1 MKRFPVDFGK
11 RDLVKNIAAGGLAAL
26 TVGAGAAPRGAS
38 TQIDMRRNGP
48 EGDRSSSRAHHGRD
62 PLNVRQ
68 HFPIV
73 QHTTFLNTAY
83 IAPSP
88 LSVVEAGRAYL
99 EAKSVR
105 SLDVDILLGKEDEVR
120 RQFASLIRAE
130 LDEIAI
136 LYATSEG
143 ENAVVAGLD
152 LQKGDNVVIDEL
164 HYETTFVL
172 YRSLERLRGI
182 ELRIVS
188 HRNGVVDARDFEP
201 HIDGRTRI
209 VSVALVSNLNGFRHD
224 MRPIADIAHAH
235 GAFFYTDAMQAV
247 GMIDIDVRAMGID
260 FLCCGGYKWIF
271 AGFGVAPLY
280 VRRELLERI
289 HLDRFGDFQI
299 RKTLPNYQFELAD
312 TAQKFEF
319 ASRSFGEIYQLGAGL
334 ALLERIGIPKIEHY
348 TVSLAHRL
356 HSGLT
361 AQGHRMFTPPHNR
374 SSIVAFYSDKPPA
387 ALSAAFAAANIQVTA
402 RDGAVR
408 VAPALFNNTD
418 DIDHCLGVTRKLI

>member
-1 MKRFPVDFGK
+1 MDFGK
-11 RDLVKNIAAGGLAAL
+11 RDLLKNMAAGGLAAL
-26 TVGAGAAPRGAS
+26 AARAGAAAS
-38 TQIDMRRNGP
+38 DISAEAGT
-48 EGDRSSSRAHHGRD
+48 RSDSRDPSRSIFSAHHGRD

-73 QHTTFLNTAY
+73 QHTTFLNSAY

-88 LSVVEAGRAYL
+88 LSVVEAGRTYL
-99 EAKSVR
+99 EGKSVR
-105 SLDVDILLGKEDEVR
+105 PLDVDVLLGKEDDVR

-130 LDEIAI
+130 LDEIGI
-136 LYATSEG
+136 LYAASEG

-152 LQKGDNVVIDEL
+152 LRKGENVVIDEL

-172 YRSLERLRGI
+172 YRNLERLRGI
-182 ELRIVS
+182 ELRIVP
-188 HRNGVVDARDFEP
+188 HRNGVVDASDFER
-201 HIDGRTRI
+201 HVDGRTRL

-235 GAFFYTDAMQAV
+235 GALFYTDAMQAV

-260 FLCCGGYKWIF
+260 FLCCGGYKWLF

-280 VRRELLERI
+280 VGRELLERI

-299 RKTLPNYQFELAD
+299 RKTLPNFQYELVS

-334 ALLERIGIPKIEHY
+334 SFLEGIGVPRIEDY
-348 TVSLAHRL
+348 TVALAHRL
-356 HSGLT
+356 HNGLVD
-361 AQGHRMFTPPHNR
+361 QGHRMFTPPQNR
-374 SSIVAFYSDKPPA
+374 SSIVTFYSEKPSS
-387 ALSAAFAAANIQVTA
+387 ALTAAFAAANVQVTA

-408 VAPALFNNTD
+408 VAPALFNNSD
-418 DIDHCLGVTRKLI
+418 DIDHCLDVTRMLI

>member
-1 MKRFPVDFGK
+1 VDFGK
-11 RDLVKNIAAGGLAAL
+11 RDLLKNIAAGGLTAL
-26 TVGAGAAPRGAS
+26 TAGAMPSRAAPEIDLRRG
-38 TQIDMRRNGP
+38 GV
-48 EGDRSSSRAHHGRD
+48 EGSRSSSGARHDRD

-73 QHTTFLNTAY
+73 QHTTFLNSAY

-88 LSVVEAGRAYL
+88 LSVVDAGRSYL

-105 SLDVDILLGKEDEVR
+105 PLDVDILLGKEDEVR
-120 RQFASLIRAE
+120 RQFASLIKAE
-130 LDEIAI
+130 LDEIGI

-152 LQKGDNVVIDEL
+152 LRKGDNVVIDEL

-172 YRSLERLRGI
+172 YRNLERLRGI
-182 ELRIVS
+182 ELRIVP
-188 HRNGVVDARDFEP
+188 HRNGVVDASDFER
-201 HIDGRTRI
+201 HVDGRTRL

-260 FLCCGGYKWIF
+260 FLCCGGYKWLF

-280 VRRELLERI
+280 VRGELLEHI

-299 RKTLPNYQFELAD
+299 RKSLPNFQYELVNS
-312 TAQKFEF
+312 AQKFEF
-319 ASRSFGEIYQLGAGL
+319 ASRSFGEIYQLGA
-334 ALLERIGIPKIEHY
+334 ALSFLERIGVPRIEEY
-348 TVSLAHRL
+348 TVALAHRL
-356 HSGLT
+356 HNGL
-361 AQGHRMFTPPHNR
+361 ADQGHRMFTPPQNR
-374 SSIVAFYSDKPPA
+374 TSIVTFYSDKAPA
-387 ALSAAFAAANIQVTA
+387 ALSAAFAAANVQVTA

-408 VAPALFNNTD
+408 IAPALFNNSD
-418 DIDHCLGVTRKLI
+418 DIDHCLDVTRMLI